1 MQGGQAIQNT
11 TVLQEQIFTIYE
23 VIHQV
28 RTYRERLQNKILWV

>member
-23 VIHQV
+23 VIHRV
-28 RTYRERLQNKILWV
+28 HTYRERLQNKILWV